1 MIMEGNI
8 KQSNNLIINN
18 KLGKNTKI
26 KAIILLLILFIVNG
40 VTGVTNIG
48 CATLFG
54 TKVSEEEAATV
65 EVGDL
70 GETISI
76 IGEVV
81 PKNE

>member
-1 MIMEGNI
+1 MITKTDIRTLSKLNI
-8 KQSNNLIINN
+8 KNN
-18 KLGKNTKI
+18 KLSKKTKSKVLTI
-26 KAIILLLILFIVNG
+26 LIIALIVS
-40 VTGVTNIG
+40 TVTNIG